1 MPALL
6 VQTKPFNPC
15 SCKLMRSRRIT
26 HAHAFSSVQT
36 RRFDATLLSQVDKIN
51 ARYPWGRKR
60 DVVFGRF
67 SPYKRMA
74 PAGLPGL
81 LKKGAG

>member
-1 MPALL
+1 M
-6 VQTKPFNPC
+6 
-15 SCKLMRSRRIT
+15 
-26 HAHAFSSVQT
+26 QT
-36 RRFDATLLSQVDKIN
+36 RRFEATLLSQVDKIN